1 LCDTNSFL
9 LHFQNNVF
17 NTLST
22 LIVNC
27 CNFKVRHVACSS
39 LMYNRR
45 DLYGNNYSKMWHRLF
60 DAFENAQ
67 NLPHICEY
75 KHQQK
80 LINQVCGILN
90 TVSLL

>member
-1 LCDTNSFL
+1 M
-9 LHFQNNVF
+9 F

-22 LIVNC
+22 LITNC

-39 LMYNRR
+39 LMFNQRE
-45 DLYGNNYSKMWHRLF
+45 LYGINYMKMWHRLF

-67 NLPHICEY
+67 NLPRVCEH

-80 LINQVCGILN
+80 LINQVC
-90 TVSLL
+90 S

>member
-1 LCDTNSFL
+1 
-9 LHFQNNVF
+9 
-17 NTLST
+17 
-22 LIVNC
+22 
-27 CNFKVRHVACSS
+27 
-39 LMYNRR
+39 MYNRR

-80 LINQVCGILN
+80 LINQVCAK
-90 TVSLL
+90 